1 MKKFVSK
8 NPGMQQLILNC
19 YKTQKIVKK
28 QLFIILK
35 HKNMFLIVI

>member
-19 YKTQKIVKK
+19 YKTQKNCKK
-28 QLFIILK
+28 AVVYYPQT
-35 HKNMFLIVI
+35 